1 MSRNKDALIR
11 YRIINNCLLNGKI
24 KTKEEIMQLIQ
35 ETLGKGVS
43 DRTFADDIR
52 AMREDE
58 ELGYLAPIV
67 FDKVNKG
74 YFYGDKNYSIDNIPL
89 TREEIEALSFAA
101 TLLEQYKRIGIFGK
115 FTGAVEKIVDLVKIR
130 RKMESDQFEQ
140 SVEFENAP
148 IIKGSEFI
156 EPLILAIK
164 NKKVL
169 SIDYQSFSSDKPKS
183 HILHP
188 YYLKEYRN
196 RWYLTGLDEEKQSI
210 LTLGLERMLK
220 IEEKSGI
227 FFTNKTFDSKQ
238 YFGNIIGISVYNQ
251 QTIPEEILIS
261 FTPQQALYIKTQPL
275 HHSQEIL
282 SEDGTSCLVKY
293 YLCPNYELR
302 SHLLS
307 LGKGCKVM
315 KPESLK
321 KEIADMAQEVA
332 DQYSSEY

>member
-1 MSRNKDALIR
+1 MSRNKEALIR

-24 KTKEEIMQLIQ
+24 KTKEEIMNMFHD
-35 ETLGKGVS
+35 TLGKEVS
-43 DRTFADDIR
+43 ERTFADDIK

-67 FDKVNKG
+67 FDKQNKG

-89 TREEIEALSFAA
+89 SAEEIEALSFAA
-101 TLLEQYKRIGIFGK
+101 SLLDQYKRIGIFGK
-115 FTGAVEKIVDLVKIR
+115 FTGAVEKIVDLVKMR

-148 IIKGSEFI
+148 LIKGSEFI
-156 EPLILAIK
+156 EPLLLSIK

-169 SIDYQSFSSDKPKS
+169 SIDYQSFSSSQPKP
-183 HILHP
+183 HTLHP

-196 RWYLTGLDEEKQSI
+196 RWYLTGLDDEKQTI
-210 LTLGLERMLK
+210 ITLGLERILK
-220 IEEKSGI
+220 IEEKTGI
-227 FFTNKTFDSKQ
+227 FFTSKPFDAKQ

-251 QTIPEEILIS
+251 QNTPEEILIS

-275 HHSQEIL
+275 HHSQEIVQENEL
-282 SEDGTSCLVKY
+282 ECIARY
-293 YLCPNYELR
+293 HLCSNYELR

-307 LGKGCKVM
+307 LGKGCKVL
-315 KPESLK
+315 KPESLR
-321 KEIADMAQEVA
+321 KEIATLAQEVA
-332 DQYSSEY
+332 DLYK